1 MKEMKINLSHIDVGG
16 GLGITYKDEKSI
28 KRESFLDKLVEIIS
42 PTGLKLIVEPGRS
55 IVGDAGL
62 LVTKILNIKNSGDK
76 NFAIVDAAM
85 NDLLRPPLYNAHH
98 RIKNIS
104 KPSNSEEAIYDVV
117 GPVCET
123 TDYLGKDR
131 KLSIEKG
138 DYLVVEDVGAYG
150 FSLSSNYNSRPR
162 IAEYILLEDE
172 IKLIRSREDFSN
184 LILDESDLMI

>member
-1 MKEMKINLSHIDVGG
+1 MGISYKKGEKQLNLKH
-16 GLGITYKDEKSI
+16 YA
-28 KRESFLDKLVEIIS
+28 KLVNKFVKNKNSKIIF
-42 PTGLKLIVEPGRS
+42 EPGRS

-104 KPSNSEEAIYDVV
+104 KPSNSEKAIYDVV

-123 TDYLGKDR
+123 ADYLGKDR

-150 FSLSSNYNSRPR
+150 FSLSSNYNSRRKPP
-162 IAEYILLEDE
+162 EILVDDDKFEIIRKRETYED
-172 IKLIRSREDFSN
+172 LIRHEVN
-184 LILDESDLMI
+184 LGS